1 MTSVSSTW
9 WAGSTTKASS
19 TKRLSELTW
28 WACLQGTT
36 SDLMNFDCYQVD
48 GREGWFKYLPRLLFF
63 PVWLRPSLRSRLEP
77 VPPRWWKSGERTP
90 WWTSRWPSSCSR
102 LCWWS
107 GASTSRRRLTRWWSW
122 AWRWPATS
130 ASRRSSTSRAQNLDE
145 DNELLNPKV
154 LQGFRQCSY
163 PRILW
168 GKSWGR

>member
-1 MTSVSSTW
+1 MMGWINDEGEFNEETFGADVMSLPPRYDQLFV
-9 WAGSTTKASS
+9 
-19 TKRLSELTW
+19 
-28 WACLQGTT
+28 
-36 SDLMNFDCYQVD
+36 DLRVD

-63 PVWLRPSLRSRLEP
+63 PAWLRPSLRSRLEP
-77 VPPRWWKSGERTP
+77 VPPRWWKSGERTQ

-102 LCWWS
+102 FCWWS

-145 DNELLNPKV
+145 DNDLLNPKV

-163 PRILW
+163 PGVLW
-168 GKSWGR
+168 GKSRGR